1 MPVILINNA
10 ASIEVDISAALKYTI
25 NKGAFDVVLEYT
37 GHPDDTGTVVIVLR
51 SHAITER
58 FIKLDWRDISSPT
71 VASAE
76 ALRDLL
82 LSWNIPLTIVQS
94 SALPDGAATAA
105 NQTNGSQIVHNYEL
119 AVARGLIS
127 GVSSVNKFGAAPDGI
142 QITPTDVWSRAN
154 STPTQQIWLAPTA
167 ARIHSIV
174 STSADDDGSPVGIGA
189 RTIRIYGLK
198 TWDLAETYEDIIL
211 NGTGAVNT
219 VNSYVIIHRMKVLT
233 CGASGPNVGT
243 ISATAATDTTITAVI
258 LPGDG
263 QTEMAIY
270 GVPSIQSFYM
280 TRWSCSIAKSSGV
293 AAHITFELRVN
304 ESPNMNTTCFLRK
317 NDLAVQSTG
326 NNDVEKVFL
335 NPPKFAGPCI
345 IKVQGIASVADAD
358 AKSGFDGYLVTN

>member
-1 MPVILINNA
+1 MPVILVNNA

-25 NKGAFDVVLEYT
+25 NKGAFDVVLEST
-37 GHPDDTGTVVIVLR
+37 GLDSGMVIIILR

-71 VASAE
+71 VVSAE

-82 LSWNIPLTIVQS
+82 LSWNIPLTIIQS

-119 AVARGLIS
+119 AVARGLVS

-142 QITPTDVWSRAN
+142 QTTPTDVWSRAN

-174 STSADDDGSPVGIGA
+174 STSTDDDGSPVGTGA

-211 NGTGAVNT
+211 NGTTPVNT

-243 ISATAATDTTITAVI
+243 ISATAAAPDSTVTAVI

-270 GVPSIQSFYM
+270 GVPSIQSFYL
-280 TRWSCSIAKSSGV
+280 TRWSAAVAKATAV
-293 AAHITFELRVN
+293 AAHVVFELRVN
-304 ESPNMNTTCFLRK
+304 ENPNVNTTCFLRK

-326 NNDVEKVFL
+326 SNNVEKIFI
-335 NPPKFAGPCI
+335 NPPKYAGPCI
-345 IKVQGIASVADAD
+345 IKVQGTASAADID